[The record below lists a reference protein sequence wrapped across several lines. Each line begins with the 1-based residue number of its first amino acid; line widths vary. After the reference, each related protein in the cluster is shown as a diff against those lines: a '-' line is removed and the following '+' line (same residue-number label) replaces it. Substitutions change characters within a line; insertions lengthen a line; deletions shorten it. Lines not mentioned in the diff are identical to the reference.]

1 MSNVSAD
8 MHNIISSVEAASIIE
23 TMTNSRIAGQN
34 TNACLFRGK
43 PGIGKSSVVRQVAEK
58 LRIGCVEIHLAQL
71 DRVDLCGLPSVDNG
85 TTRWNVPMFWPTDPN
100 SKGIIFFDEITSALP
115 DVQVAAYSI
124 ILDRKIPN
132 TNYSLPNGW
141 QIVAA
146 GNLST
151 DRAVVKSMSSALANR
166 FMHFELEASAKEWE
180 IWAISNSI
188 HPAVTGYINYR
199 PDNLLNMNGQNL
211 EQGWPSPRSWEG
223 VSKAIANFGSNEHL
237 LQKVVYGLIGP
248 GVGVE
253 FMAFYKIAS
262 QFDNVLE
269 MLTNPNAEIVIPS
282 EADRKYALC
291 SSIAYLIWQDGNDLE
306 IKKRVSGFYRIAS
319 KLSPDFASALAKKCM
334 CGNTIVPKL
343 KAMQY
348 IMMAPEY
355 KEFSEKYSAAFKS
368 VGKI

>member
-1 MSNVSAD
+1 MSNVSVD
-8 MHNIISSVEAASIIE
+8 MHNLVSSADAASIIE
-23 TMTNSRIAGQN
+23 TMAKSRIAGQN

-43 PGIGKSSVVRQVAEK
+43 PGIGKSSIVKQVAEK
-58 LRIGCVEIHLAQL
+58 LEIEFVDIRLAQL

-85 TTRWNVPMFWPTDPN
+85 TTRWNVPMFWPTDPD

-115 DVQVAAYSI
+115 DVQVAAYSV

-132 TNYSLPNGW
+132 TDYQLPKGW

-166 FMHFELEASAKEWE
+166 FMHFELEANTKDWE
-180 IWAISNSI
+180 VWALSNDI
-188 HPAVTGYINYR
+188 HPSVTGYINYR
-199 PDNLLNMNGQNL
+199 PENLLVMNGQNL

-223 VSKAIANFGSNEHL
+223 VSKAVANFGANEHL

-262 QFDNVLE
+262 QFDDVMN
-269 MLTNPNAEIVIPS
+269 MLQNPTAEINIPI
-282 EADRKYALC
+282 EADRRYALC
-291 SSIAYLIWQDGNDLE
+291 SSVAYLIWQENDDAE
-306 IKKRVSGFYRIAS
+306 IKRRVSGFYRIAN
-319 KLSPDFASALAKKCM
+319 KLSPDFATALVKKCM
-334 CGNTIVPKL
+334 CGNSNVSKL

-348 IMMAPEY
+348 IMTAPEY
-355 KEFSEKYSAAFKS
+355 KEFAAKYNAAFKMTA
-368 VGKI
+368 KI